1 MPKIDTYNFWQISRS
16 LDTYLAGDVHPAA
29 PRLAAAG
36 EGDVVVSAHGR
47 GRGLQLL
54 GLGARAGAAGP
65 GGGGGAVL
73 GGGLV
78 PAPGPWTHGQMCH
91 VMTITIIV

>member
-1 MPKIDTYNFWQISRS
+1 M
-16 LDTYLAGDVHPAA
+16 AGDVHPAA

-36 EGDVVVSAHGR
+36 EGDVVAAAHGR

-54 GLGARAGAAGP
+54 GLGARAGEAGP

-78 PAPGPWTHGQMCH
+78 PAPGPWTDDNNNC
-91 VMTITIIV
+91 VTRLCDNCLIINV

>member
-1 MPKIDTYNFWQISRS
+1 M
-16 LDTYLAGDVHPAA
+16 AGDVHPAA

-36 EGDVVVSAHGR
+36 EGDVVAAAHGR
-47 GRGLQLL
+47 GRGLQVL
-54 GLGARAGAAGP
+54 GLGARAGEAGP

-78 PAPGPWTHGQMCH
+78 PAPGPWTHGQM
-91 VMTITIIV
+91 TTIIV